1 VATVVVDGRVMARES
16 TGRDCSGGG
25 RFVISIRI
33 SGFLIACTGIRRLID
48 DVCCFFFFIV
58 IDVTGFVFFVFLRL
72 DLDEFE

>member
-16 TGRDCSGGG
+16 TGRNCSGGG

-48 DVCCFFFFIV
+48 DVCCFFFLLLLMLLV
-58 IDVTGFVFFVFLRL
+58 LFFLF
-72 DLDEFE
+72 F

>member
-16 TGRDCSGGG
+16 TGRNCSGGG

-48 DVCCFFFFIV
+48 DVCCFFFYCY
-58 IDVTGFVFFVFLRL
+58 
-72 DLDEFE
+72 

>member
-1 VATVVVDGRVMARES
+1 MATVVVDGRVMARES

-48 DVCCFFFFIV
+48 DVCCFFFYCY
-58 IDVTGFVFFVFLRL
+58 
-72 DLDEFE
+72 